1 MQIAIVQSE
10 KMKRVLCIV
19 NIKKKKFKTVL
30 KRRRI
35 TICQSLVQFF
45 YTVHVLVQCLKLHF
59 SLQDHIRGKHGLSRS
74 LHMDS
79 LVHLVGNEEVP

>member
-10 KMKRVLCIV
+10 KMKRVLCIA
-19 NIKKKKFKTVL
+19 NIKKIFKTVL

-45 YTVHVLVQCLKLHF
+45 YTVHVLVQCLKLNF

>member
-1 MQIAIVQSE
+1 MYE
-10 KMKRVLCIV
+10 W
-19 NIKKKKFKTVL
+19 N
-30 KRRRI
+30 
-35 TICQSLVQFF
+35 FF
-45 YTVHVLVQCLKLHF
+45 YIIYNKLILKLNF

>member
-10 KMKRVLCIV
+10 KMKRVLCIS
-19 NIKKKKFKTVL
+19 NIKKKFKTVL
-30 KRRRI
+30 KRRLI

-45 YTVHVLVQCLKLHF
+45 YTVHVLVQCLKLNF